1 MAALP
6 IKDLPLNEEMD
17 SNDMAIN
24 GLNRLALGFG
34 RAPTLEQDC

>member
-6 IKDLPLNEEMD
+6 IKDLFRDEEMD

-24 GLNRLALGFG
+24 ALNRLAIGF
-34 RAPTLEQDC
+34 